1 MNFKNILFSAALAAG
16 AMSLASCSLGEENP
30 GGFTM
35 ENMAANSV
43 ESYQTLLNQ
52 CYFGM
57 ERFLYG
63 TDGFMELTE
72 GDTDLWTYQGNQ
84 NTSYTQYFWFFA
96 GAAPNTTYTNGIWNS
111 LYDGIGS
118 CNMAISLANKA
129 PFKTE
134 AERNVIVAEA
144 RFLRAIYY
152 FNAVEQFGGG
162 TMITEPASSMNFAP
176 TRTEPLTGCEG
187 LSPPA
192 VSRAQ
197 RLR

>member
-1 MNFKNILFSAALAAG
+1 MKKMNFKNILFSAALAAG
-16 AMSLASCSLGEENP
+16 AMSLASCSLEEENP

-35 ENMAANSV
+35 ENMAENSV

-96 GAAPNTTYTNGIWNS
+96 GAAPNTTYTMVSGTLSMMVLAVAIWLS
-111 LYDGIGS
+111 VWQIKPLLKLRLKEMSKLQKLDS
-118 CNMAISLANKA
+118 CVLSIISML
-129 PFKTE
+129 
-134 AERNVIVAEA
+134 
-144 RFLRAIYY
+144 
-152 FNAVEQFGGG
+152 
-162 TMITEPASSMNFAP
+162 
-176 TRTEPLTGCEG
+176 
-187 LSPPA
+187 
-192 VSRAQ
+192 
-197 RLR
+197 